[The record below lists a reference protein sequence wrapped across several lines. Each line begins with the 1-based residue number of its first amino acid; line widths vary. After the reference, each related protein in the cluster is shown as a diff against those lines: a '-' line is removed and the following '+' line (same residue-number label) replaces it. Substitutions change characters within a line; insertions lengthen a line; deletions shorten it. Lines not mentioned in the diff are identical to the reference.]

1 MCRSFYICRSF
12 PTPPMKIEG
21 VFAIIRIILLLV
33 AIVLITLII
42 FHQTKVERFVT
53 NKDSFLEVLA
63 SHDSIPMPGSND
75 GLITSGIILFSDHK
89 I

>member
-1 MCRSFYICRSF
+1 
-12 PTPPMKIEG
+12 MKIEG
-21 VFAIIRIILLLV
+21 VFAIIRIILLLI

-42 FHQTKVERFVT
+42 LHQTKVERFVT

-63 SHDSIPMPGSND
+63 SHDSVLIPGSND
-75 GLITSGIILFSDHK
+75 GSIASGIILFSDPK

>member
-1 MCRSFYICRSF
+1 
-12 PTPPMKIEG
+12 MKIEG
-21 VFAIIRIILLLV
+21 VFAIGRIILLLV
-33 AIVLITLII
+33 TIVLITLII
-42 FHQTKVERFVT
+42 LHQTKVERFVN